1 MIIDINFVGLII
13 TSIMA
18 SAVPLILASCG
29 ELITER
35 SGVLNLGVE
44 GMMII
49 GAISGLGP
57 TFVANNLL
65 RKIRLN
71 LVIIILKFVFNN
83 RKASVICQSVN
94 DRDIITS
101 LGITTKEKISLINGS
116 GVNVKS
122 YSPNKKLLDSKPYVF
137 MASRMLTDKGVK
149 EFCLAAKI
157 VNEHLKRPINFKL
170 SGPIDS
176 ESPTC
181 ISDLNLRKLCK
192 ECDVEYLGNREDMPE
207 LLASATIFVLP
218 SYYAEGVPKV
228 LLEASACGV
237 PIITTNHPGCKD
249 AIVDG
254 KTGLLVKPRDSENL
268 ANAILQLLMDDIK
281 LTKMGENGRK
291 HALKFYKDTDVVKQH
306 YTLYKKLLNRV

>member
-1 MIIDINFVGLII
+1 MIMKGKPDLVH
-13 TSIMA
+13 
-18 SAVPLILASCG
+18 AVTIKPILILGIIARLTS
-29 ELITER
+29 TPF
-35 SGVLNLGVE
+35 
-44 GMMII
+44 I

-71 LVIIILKFVFNN
+71 LVIIILKFVFKNG
-83 RKASVICQSVN
+83 KASVICQSVN

-101 LGITTKEKISLINGS
+101 LRITTKEKISIINGS
-116 GVNVKS
+116 GVNIKS

-181 ISDLNLRKLCK
+181 ISVKNVTLSTLEIGRTCLN
-192 ECDVEYLGNREDMPE
+192 Y
-207 LLASATIFVLP
+207 
-218 SYYAEGVPKV
+218 
-228 LLEASACGV
+228 
-237 PIITTNHPGCKD
+237 
-249 AIVDG
+249 
-254 KTGLLVKPRDSENL
+254 
-268 ANAILQLLMDDIK
+268 
-281 LTKMGENGRK
+281 
-291 HALKFYKDTDVVKQH
+291 
-306 YTLYKKLLNRV
+306 